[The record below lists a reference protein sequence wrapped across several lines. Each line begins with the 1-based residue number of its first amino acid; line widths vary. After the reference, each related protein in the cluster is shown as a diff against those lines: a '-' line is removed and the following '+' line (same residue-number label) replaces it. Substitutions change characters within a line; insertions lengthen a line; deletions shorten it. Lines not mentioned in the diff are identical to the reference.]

1 MKKKKRTQRGWP
13 VFLALLLLLGFGLF
27 AFQKLKPD
35 LEHAAFPRPYREN
48 VTACAAEF
56 GLEESLVYAVIRAES
71 GYDPNAE
78 SAAGALGLMQ
88 MTPSTFEW
96 MQTHLGGPYETQA
109 LFEPEV
115 SIRFGCGLLRLL
127 LNQYGDLT
135 VALCAYNAGM
145 GNVTSWL
152 SDGACSGDGKTL
164 SEIPFPETR
173 AYVEKVL
180 RYKELYEKIYG
191 GMENG

>member
-1 MKKKKRTQRGWP
+1 MKKRKRTQHGWP

-35 LEHAAFPRPYREN
+35 LEHAAYPRPYRES
-48 VTACAAEF
+48 VTASAEEF

-71 GYDPNAE
+71 SYDPNAE

-96 MQTHLGGPYETQA
+96 MQTHLGGPYETKA
-109 LFEPEV
+109 LFEPEI

-152 SDGACSGDGKTL
+152 SDGAYSGDGKTL
-164 SEIPFPETR
+164 TEIPFPETR